1 MRKDHFFIEMLKFSP
16 LHCYYARSVSDET
29 FWPDWLFQSNSD
41 GNLKLYRCD
50 VCGRSFAPDVL
61 ERHGPIC
68 ERLFNKKR
76 KPFNSLKQRLQG
88 TDILTVRRSPP
99 AKMPPVKKSN
109 WRQQHEDFIN
119 AIRSAKQC
127 TLAIK
132 EGRPLPPPPPPTIN
146 PDYIQ
151 CPDCMRRF
159 NETAAARHI
168 NFCKDQAS
176 RRVFNPAETA
186 AKIAS
191 RAQNK
196 AQMIP
201 KKEPT
206 VTSAVGTLLQNRA
219 TEPSSDRST
228 KAGSPSEARTGLKVK
243 KSMISK
249 KN

>member
-1 MRKDHFFIEMLKFSP
+1 MNCNIIVEEAKRLNADVERKEVGWEKYSLPLKRRKGTGQYAKDFS
-16 LHCYYARSVSDET
+16 T
-29 FWPDWLFQSNSD
+29 KN
-41 GNLKLYRCD
+41 
-50 VCGRSFAPDVL
+50 
-61 ERHGPIC
+61 
-68 ERLFNKKR
+68 
-76 KPFNSLKQRLQG
+76 
-88 TDILTVRRSPP
+88 
-99 AKMPPVKKSN
+99 MPPVKKSN

>member
-1 MRKDHFFIEMLKFSP
+1 MGVMNGMLGKEPFP
-16 LHCYYARSVSDET
+16 
-29 FWPDWLFQSNSD
+29 SD